1 MISLLY
7 NIHKITEPYG
17 MPPLVIWKTLLS
29 KILTLMTI
37 CEMFVEL
44 CL

>member
-7 NIHKITEPYG
+7 TIHKIAKPYG
-17 MPPLVIWKTLLS
+17 MPPLVIWKPLLP

-37 CEMFVEL
+37 REMFVEL